1 MQRNAGRY
9 ERHRLRLSVATCGG
23 ILESSQERTMS
34 ALTRFDPLNELF
46 ADPFPDMFRRFIRS
60 PDRAGARVPN
70 EMKVDVTE
78 SEQQYVVRAEIPG
91 AKKEDVRVTI
101 DGNFVSISAE
111 VKEEKERKGERRA
124 RRPVRELYQ
133 GSLARGFSLG
143 HEVNDK
149 EAQAK
154 FDSGVLTLTLPK
166 RAEAKGTTL
175 KIS

>member
-1 MQRNAGRY
+1 
-9 ERHRLRLSVATCGG
+9 
-23 ILESSQERTMS
+23 MS
-34 ALTRFDPLNELF
+34 ALTRFEPLNELF
-46 ADPFPDMFRRFIRS
+46 ADPFHDMFRRFMRG
-60 PDRAGARVPN
+60 PDWAERRMPH

-78 SEQQYVVRAEIPG
+78 NEQQYVVKAEIPG

-111 VKEEKERKGERRA
+111 VKEEKEKKGEGERVL
-124 RRPVRELYQ
+124 VRELYQ

>member
-1 MQRNAGRY
+1 
-9 ERHRLRLSVATCGG
+9 
-23 ILESSQERTMS
+23 MS

-60 PDRAGARVPN
+60 PEWAGARAPN
-70 EMKVDVTE
+70 EMKVDVSE
-78 SEQQYVVRAEIPG
+78 SEQQYVVKAEIPG
-91 AKKEDVRVTI
+91 AKKEDVRITI
-101 DGNFVSISAE
+101 DDNFVSISAE
-111 VKEEKERKGERRA
+111 VKEEKEKKGNGEREL
-124 RRPVRELYQ
+124 VRELYH

-154 FDSGVLTLTLPK
+154 FDNGVLTLTLPK

>member
-1 MQRNAGRY
+1 
-9 ERHRLRLSVATCGG
+9 
-23 ILESSQERTMS
+23 MS

-78 SEQQYVVRAEIPG
+78 SEQQYVVKAEIPG

-101 DGNFVSISAE
+101 DDNFVSISAE
-111 VKEEKERKGERRA
+111 VKEEKERNGNGERVL
-124 RRPVRELYQ
+124 VRELYY

-154 FDSGVLTLTLPK
+154 FDNGVLTLTLPK